1 VPELLTGTEP
11 TQPSEPLPPL
21 AVHDVAVVVAQV
33 KEVDW
38 PLVMTVGEAA
48 KLVTAAGAGL
58 TVTLAVPLALPPA
71 PVHSNVKL

>member
-21 AVHDVAVVVAQV
+21 AVHDVAAVVAQV
-33 KEVDW
+33 KDVDW

-71 PVHSNVKL
+71 PVHSNV